1 MTTSDSNLTRSFMY
15 LFEML
20 MQDICQDE
28 AAAKDK
34 NMKSWIVCVFLFS
47 VIWSI
52 CATGDKSSQDKFDAF
67 FRDLSGG
74 KKDEIPQAVGK
85 IECPLPPEGTI
96 YDYMFE
102 VLHEYILYHIMLPFV
117 LRLKDVVN
125 GLHGL
130 ISLKIKL
137 LIHTLRSYL
146 ISLYQRWILQGLN
159 FVHLIV
165 SNIIH
170 STIHLQVYLFDGSD
184 GPAQS
189 SSSICWTNWY
199 R

>member
-1 MTTSDSNLTRSFMY
+1 MY

-28 AAAKDK
+28 TAAKDK

-52 CATGDKSSQDKFDAF
+52 CATGDKPSQDKFDAF

-85 IECPLPPEGTI
+85 IECPIPSEGTI

-102 VLHEYILYHIMLPFV
+102 VLHEDILYCIMLPFV

-137 LIHTLRSYL
+137 LIHRLKNYL
-146 ISLYQRWILQGLN
+146 ISLYQQWILQGL
-159 FVHLIV
+159 
-165 SNIIH
+165 
-170 STIHLQVYLFDGSD
+170 TLF
-184 GPAQS
+184 
-189 SSSICWTNWY
+189 I
-199 R
+199 